1 MFKQTKSFGKI
12 CKSNYKNLSE
22 RYNQVVN
29 NNNTLWKKGVKRT
42 KDNKQML
49 QQRVIAL
56 LELLESNPSG
66 KRPKNNLK
74 NGLNC

>member
-1 MFKQTKSFGKI
+1 MFKQTKSFGKFVKQI
-12 CKSNYKNLSE
+12 TRTLVKGSPITKLLITTTPSE
-22 RYNQVVN
+22 
-29 NNNTLWKKGVKRT
+29 KKGVKRT

-66 KRPKNNLK
+66 KIPIRKWS
-74 NGLNC
+74 